1 MIDANG
7 YVSYYNPKHH
17 RTSSNGMLYE
27 HIRVA
32 EEKLGRELN
41 DDEVVHHINEIKSDN
56 KKENLLIFATRGDHT
71 AYHNGCEYWTDEN
84 GVSHAI
90 ALNRNNKR
98 NRKNKI
104 NRNNKSNKCCIC
116 GKNIAPPATQ
126 CADCIRKERSLNSMK
141 ELKEKVSREKLKFEI
156 KNFPMTEVGRIHNV
170 TDNTIRK
177 WCKKYKLP
185 FRSKDIYEISD
196 EDWKTV

>member
-17 RTSSNGMLYE
+17 RASSNGMLYE

-56 KKENLLIFATRGDHT
+56 RKDNLLRVARRGDHT
-71 AYHNGCEYWTDEN
+71 AYYNGCEYWTDEN

-90 ALNRNNKR
+90 LL
-98 NRKNKI
+98 

-116 GKNIAPPATQ
+116 GKNIALPATQ

-141 ELKEKVSREKLKFEI
+141 ELEKKVSREKLKFEI

-177 WCKKYKLP
+177 
-185 FRSKDIYEISD
+185 
-196 EDWKTV
+196 